1 MASTPPAGSDQLTP
15 DWDKFP
21 SLDGIGEKQHVKK
34 KGSADFA
41 NWAVVCTYMRKH
53 AKGWQPAF
61 KTWFDSE
68 GREHRA
74 FPEPDGTASV
84 VVFWRAPEGSGFLS
98 TEDYAQP
105 ILFQNKPKQFE
116 QCSSLIIT
124 NAIKRGWAAAASVHF
139 GLFAELW
146 SKNPMECPFENEDLM
161 DEPAPAP
168 KAAAKKA
175 ASSNKTVNKPPQ
187 ADQTATAEGPSVQ
200 EQVAAVIRPLFQ
212 QHGEPA
218 INAWRAKYKAQFKLS
233 ADVANITG
241 ANITTPEQFAFT
253 ENFLNEFIQA
263 NPA

>member
-1 MASTPPAGSDQLTP
+1 
-15 DWDKFP
+15 DKFP

-105 ILFQNKPKQFE
+105 ILFRNNPKQFE

-146 SKNPMECPFENEDLM
+146 SKNPMECPFENEDLV
-161 DEPAPAP
+161 EQQEKEEA
-168 KAAAKKA
+168 KA
-175 ASSNKTVNKPPQ
+175 KTVSSKKEANTPQ
-187 ADQTATAEGPSVQ
+187 DAERPAKAEEPSILDKVKAELGP
-200 EQVAAVIRPLFQ
+200 EFQ
-212 QHGEPA
+212 
-218 INAWRAKYKAQFKLS
+218 
-233 ADVANITG
+233 
-241 ANITTPEQFAFT
+241 
-253 ENFLNEFIQA
+253 
-263 NPA
+263 